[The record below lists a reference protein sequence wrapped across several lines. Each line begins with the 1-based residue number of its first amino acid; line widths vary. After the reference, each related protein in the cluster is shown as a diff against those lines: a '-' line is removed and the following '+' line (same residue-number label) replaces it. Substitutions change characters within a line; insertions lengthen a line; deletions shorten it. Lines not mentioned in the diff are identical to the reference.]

1 MAPKTHR
8 PFFGLILLCLSMLM
22 GCGAATPQMAA
33 ATAPTAPA
41 STPGEM
47 ARYRLN
53 SDATYRIDVI
63 SPDGHGHGSGVV
75 ISSEGHILTVNHV
88 VDHPGNLSIMIQEG
102 SGPPTTYPVTVVAT
116 DKVHD
121 IAVVKVNRR
130 FANPAILEDIRNVHP
145 GDEVYN
151 IGYPYDYGEMVAR
164 GHILRLHYSMAE
176 DENDKKL
183 PADKRIYVRDMILSD
198 FLAGPG
204 TSGSGIFLASN
215 GKLIGVMRLLIW
227 QGGGYVAMVTRAMV
241 PANQVEDFLRLN
253 RIPYVTSNG
262 TVATYPPLPPPPAP
276 APAAPSPT
284 PHK

>member
-1 MAPKTHR
+1 MAQNTR
-8 PFFGLILLCLSMLM
+8 QLFFAFVLLCVSQLV
-22 GCGAATPQMAA
+22 GCGAAAPQAA
-33 ATAPTAPA
+33 AAAMPAAPA
-41 STPGEM
+41 SNAGEM

-75 ISSEGHILTVNHV
+75 ISTEGYILTVNHV
-88 VDHPGNLSIMIQEG
+88 VDHPGNLSIMVSEG
-102 SGPPTTYPVTVVAT
+102 PGPPKTYPLRVIAT

-121 IAVVKVNRR
+121 LAVVKVERR

-164 GHILRLHYSMAE
+164 GHVMRLHYSMPE

-183 PADKRIYVRDMILSD
+183 PADRRIYVRDMILSD

-204 TSGSGIFLASN
+204 TSGSGIFLSSS
-215 GKLIGVMRLLIW
+215 GKLVGVMRLLIW
-227 QGGGYVAMVTRAMV
+227 QGGGYVAMTTRALV
-241 PANQVEDFLRLN
+241 PVNQVEDFLRLY
-253 RIPYVTSNG
+253 RIPHVTSDG
-262 TVATYPPLPPPPAP
+262 TVATYPPLPPPAPPAP
-276 APAAPSPT
+276 SVPT
-284 PHK
+284 LQPHK